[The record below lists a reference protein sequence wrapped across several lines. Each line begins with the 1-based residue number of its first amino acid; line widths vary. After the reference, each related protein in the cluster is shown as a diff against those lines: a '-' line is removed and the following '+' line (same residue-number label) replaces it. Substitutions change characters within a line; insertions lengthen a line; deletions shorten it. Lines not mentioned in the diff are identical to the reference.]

1 MSLAS
6 NTLFGTIKAGGRNE
20 GGRHTA
26 GYPHT
31 AAAHSSQLTAADIAA
46 LEADPG
52 PYGKPNAP
60 IVAMAAT
67 PPATCSAKSN
77 AAIGVDSTKA
87 GVMAAAT
94 TMIAPAASTTPL
106 I

>member
-31 AAAHSSQLTAADIAA
+31 PTIYTSSRQRPLTAANIVA

-52 PYGKPNAP
+52 LYGKPNAP
-60 IVAMAAT
+60 IVAMAA
-67 PPATCSAKSN
+67 
-77 AAIGVDSTKA
+77 
-87 GVMAAAT
+87 
-94 TMIAPAASTTPL
+94 PAASTTPL